1 MIKLLPHQ
9 QEAMEQTAGQKN
21 IAVYHD
27 MGLGKTFT
35 GSEMMCRFGC
45 RINLVVC
52 QKSKVEDWVYH
63 FKKHYTTYQ
72 GEWVTPPRVYN
83 LTNKNDFEVFMVA
96 VNEKMNL
103 KNHCYLNVVGVIN
116 YELAWRRK
124 FLLQLTDFCL
134 MLDESSLI
142 QNKTAKQTKFIL
154 KLQPSHVILL
164 SGTPVGG
171 KYENLWTQL
180 HLMGWDISEKLY
192 EKQYVN
198 WTLTEDDGSG
208 IRHRI
213 VDKDDPYK
221 NIDRLKRKM
230 REYGAVF
237 KKTEECFQL
246 PEQTF
251 TKVTVKPSKEY
262 KKFQKDCIIVMDTMN
277 LQEFHDDSD
286 FNGEDIT
293 PRVELVGDTTLTKL
307 LYSRQLC
314 GHFNKDKLDAF
325 GDLVESTQD
334 RLIVFYS
341 FNSELEALK
350 KICHQL
356 GRPTSEING
365 HCKDLT
371 AYEQET
377 DSVTLCQYQSASKG
391 LNLQK
396 CNRIIYFTLPLSSED
411 FEQSKKR
418 IHRIGQ
424 ERPCFYYL
432 MICKGT
438 VEEQILQTLETRR
451 DFTDELF
458 KERNEPK

>member
-1 MIKLLPHQ
+1 MVKLLPHQ
-9 QEAMEQTAGQKN
+9 KEAMEQTEGLQN

-35 GSEMMCRFGC
+35 GSEMMKRFNC
-45 RINLVVC
+45 KVNLIVC
-52 QKSKVEDWVYH
+52 QKSKVADWVGH
-63 FKKHYTTYQ
+63 FKEHYNIQTYDLTVPKEFRTFFGVSQ
-72 GEWVTPPRVYN
+72 GGKYS
-83 LTNKNDFEVFMVA
+83 
-96 VNEKMNL
+96 
-103 KNHCYLNVVGVIN
+103 YVGVIN

-124 FLLQLTDFCL
+124 DLLLLKDFCL

-142 QNKTAKQTKFIL
+142 QNKSAKQTKFIL
-154 KLQPSHVILL
+154 KLHPSHVILL

-198 WTLTEDDGSG
+198 WKTIQVGG
-208 IRHRI
+208 MVHKI

-221 NIDRLKRKM
+221 NTDRLKRKM
-230 REYGAVF
+230 REHGAVF

-251 TKVTVKPSKEY
+251 AKVMVKPIKEY
-262 KKFQKDCIIVMDTMN
+262 WKFQKDSIVTMGGHWTSYVDESGHDQDEFIGG
-277 LQEFHDDSD
+277 QEL
-286 FNGEDIT
+286 I
-293 PRVELVGDTTLTKL
+293 GDTTLTKL
-307 LYSRQLC
+307 LFSRQLC
-314 GHFNKDKLDAF
+314 GHFNKGKLEAF
-325 GDLVESTQD
+325 RDLVESTQD

-341 FNSELEALK
+341 FNAELELLK
-350 KICHQL
+350 KICHDL

-371 AYEQET
+371 AYEQESN
-377 DSVTLCQYQSASKG
+377 SVTLCQYQSASKG

-424 ERPCFYYL
+424 EKPCFYYL

-438 VEEQILQTLETRR
+438 VEEQILQTLEARR

-458 KERNEPK
+458 KERNEEK